1 MNSRIRFR
9 TGITLGIVAAAA
21 LVGCGDDDGAQ
32 LPSAPDAGDAGV
44 VSSSGETLTTGDTS
58 TPDVD
63 STSAAPDTT
72 SELDAGTEQ
81 SDASSDET
89 SDENTGV
96 DASVSTG
103 DESSDDSTIAT
114 VLVDSGVDATS
125 TGEDSTEAP
134 EPDWVGLEVGAGTV
148 TSLAVEPQGNDG
160 YVGLVY
166 DSAGNFYAVGTATD
180 ASGDSYMAVT
190 KFKGNGEIDE
200 TFGAD
205 GVARKN
211 VSVGG
216 SESVRAIT
224 LQTVGET
231 TYIVIAGT
239 AQVDPSADGL
249 ASAELDAA
257 VVRFTLA
264 GAIDESFGNEGVV
277 SINFNTGVEGVNAA
291 GSAAWLGND
300 AVWSIGTTQGNKLVL
315 HGEQRNE
322 GVTALGDGGAAERSD
337 VDWVLVRLLSD
348 GTQDNSFGNAGK
360 VTLDLAGAGA
370 SARSA
375 TVLEDGSIIGSGY
388 LTSDVLGTTTQ
399 QPVLYKV
406 NNNGQFDA
414 TFATADAWAADGV
427 FHDRV
432 VEGETMRAEAYGATL
447 QGNNLVTMG
456 YGPTNG
462 SGVGSDFIALRFTAA
477 GVHDKTFGTN
487 GVTYIDAAGQ
497 RDNGRSLVVL
507 PDQTILGIGGGSRL
521 LDDNTT
527 TVTDGML
534 VLLSPNGA
542 PIQSFGDKGVRLY
555 ELGGSNDFFWAGAVS
570 PDQNS
575 VAIVGIKGATG
586 EGDNADTDGAVLVL
600 PLSHFSN

>member
-9 TGITLGIVAAAA
+9 TGITLGIVAAAT
-21 LVGCGDDDGAQ
+21 LVGCGDDEGAQ
-32 LPSAPDAGDAGV
+32 LPSTPDAGDAGV
-44 VSSSGETLTTGDTS
+44 VSSGGETLTPGETS
-58 TPDVD
+58 SPDVD
-63 STSAAPDTT
+63 STSAPDTAG
-72 SELDAGTEQ
+72 ELDAGTEPP
-81 SDASSDET
+81 SDASTDET
-89 SDENTGV
+89 PG
-96 DASVSTG
+96 DASASTG
-103 DESSDDSTIAT
+103 DDSSDDSTGVTDGA
-114 VLVDSGVDATS
+114 DSGVDSTFTGDDS
-125 TGEDSTEAP
+125 TGAS
-134 EPDWVGLEVGAGTV
+134 PDWVGLEVGQGTV
-148 TSLAVEPQGNDG
+148 TSFAVEPQGNDG
-160 YVGLVY
+160 YLGVVY
-166 DSAGNFYAVGTATD
+166 DSAGNFYAVGTATQPG
-180 ASGDSYMAVT
+180 GDSYMAVT
-190 KFKGNGEIDE
+190 KFKGNGEVDE
-200 TFGAD
+200 SFGAG

-249 ASAELDAA
+249 AKAELDVA

-264 GAIDESFGNEGVV
+264 GAIDESFGDDGVV
-277 SINFNTGVEGVNAA
+277 SINFNTGVEGVAN
-291 GSAAWLGND
+291 GNPAWVGND
-300 AVWSIGTTQGNKLVL
+300 AVWSIGTTQGDKLVL

-322 GVTALGDGGAAERSD
+322 GVNVLGDGGTEERSD
-337 VDWVLVRLLSD
+337 VDWVLVRLLAD
-348 GTQDNSFGNAGK
+348 GTFDNSFGNGGK

-375 TVLEDGSIIGSGY
+375 TVLEDGSIIGTGY
-388 LTSDVLGTTTQ
+388 LSSTLLVEEPGTQ
-399 QPVLYKV
+399 QPVIYKV
-406 NNNGQFDA
+406 NANGQFDA
-414 TFATADAWAADGV
+414 SFATADAWDADGV
-427 FHDRV
+427 FHDYV
-432 VEGETMRAEAYGATL
+432 VAADKRAEAYGAVL
-447 QGNNLVTMG
+447 QGNKLVTMG

-462 SGVGSDFIALRFTAA
+462 SGAGTDFIALRFTADGA
-477 GVHDKTFGTN
+477 HDKTFGTN

-507 PDQTILGIGGGSRL
+507 PDETILGIGGGSRL

-570 PDQNS
+570 PDQNT
-575 VAIVGIKGATG
+575 VAIVGIKGTTG
-586 EGDNADTDGAVLVL
+586 EGDDADTDGAVLVL
-600 PLSHFSN
+600 PLSHFNN